1 MKLGLLL
8 FILAWSSLLVGN
20 TIAGPVRV
28 LFLGH
33 ESKLHNSNEYYPVL
47 SKSLGQDAIYFDYV
61 TSVNQALDD
70 ADYLNRFDAL
80 LLYAN
85 HPKLTS
91 VQWKN
96 LLSFVRS
103 GKGFVPIHCA
113 SWCFSNIPEYDQ
125 LVGGRFKSHQGAV
138 FSPRV
143 VKRNHPAVQGIG
155 KLEAWDET
163 YFHERHNPKNRTVL
177 MVRDPL
183 PGDPHDQP
191 EPWTWVRT
199 EGKGRVFYTASGHD
213 ERVWN
218 KSEFHQLI
226 KKGILWAVG
235 EKVHKRYEKFLT
247 TREPLRY
254 EKRDDIPNYEKR
266 PEPLAYQ
273 LPLSPEESMKHTQV
287 PVGFKLELFASEPD
301 LVNPIYFQWDEGG
314 RLWVVET
321 VDYPNELKDG
331 RKGNDRIKICED
343 TDGDGKADKFTI
355 FADGF
360 NIPTSLTFAR
370 GGVIL
375 AHAPDLLLSSRYRW
389 G

>member
-1 MKLGLLL
+1 
-8 FILAWSSLLVGN
+8 
-20 TIAGPVRV
+20 
-28 LFLGH
+28 
-33 ESKLHNSNEYYPVL
+33 
-47 SKSLGQDAIYFDYV
+47 
-61 TSVNQALDD
+61 
-70 ADYLNRFDAL
+70 
-80 LLYAN
+80 
-85 HPKLTS
+85 
-91 VQWKN
+91 
-96 LLSFVRS
+96 
-103 GKGFVPIHCA
+103 
-113 SWCFSNIPEYDQ
+113 
-125 LVGGRFKSHQGAV
+125 
-138 FSPRV
+138 
-143 VKRNHPAVQGIG
+143 
-155 KLEAWDET
+155 
-163 YFHERHNPKNRTVL
+163 

-218 KSEFHQLI
+218 KPEFHQLI

-235 EKVHKRYEKFLT
+235 EKVHKRYQKFLAN
-247 TREPLRY
+247 REPLRY

-343 TDGDGKADKFTI
+343 TDGCLLYTSPSPRDKRQSRM
-355 FADGF
+355 
-360 NIPTSLTFAR
+360 P
-370 GGVIL
+370 
-375 AHAPDLLLSSRYRW
+375 SSA
-389 G
+389 